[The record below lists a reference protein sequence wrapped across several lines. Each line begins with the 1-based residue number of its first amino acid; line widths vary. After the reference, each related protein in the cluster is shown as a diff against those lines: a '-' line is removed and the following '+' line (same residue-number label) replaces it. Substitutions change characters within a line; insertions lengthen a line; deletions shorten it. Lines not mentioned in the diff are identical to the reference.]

1 MLIFSSGDLDDF
13 GFQVTYSFSYLIK
26 IPPHPF
32 VLVPVV
38 SFYLISNDLR
48 VIIND
53 YAFGPCCFGKIKPHH
68 ECFVFHLIIGMG
80 KSRWTIHSTMSPS
93 GDSSMMSAPPTC
105 LLDDP
110 FVCIL
115 HLGTSSAPL
124 PSSLVNSAIKF
135 VTICP
140 LIVIRGRYWMSNSLS
155 SMAHTAN

>member
-1 MLIFSSGDLDDF
+1 MLIFSFGDPDNF
-13 GFQVTYSFSYLIK
+13 GFQAAYSFSYLIK

-93 GDSSMMSAPPTC
+93 GDSSTMPAPPAC
-105 LLDDP
+105 LLDDSSI
-110 FVCIL
+110 CML
-115 HLGTSSAPL
+115 HWGTSFAPL

-135 VTICP
+135 ATNCP
-140 LIVIRGRYWMSNSLS
+140 LITVCG
-155 SMAHTAN
+155 